1 MKLSKRSMAKTTKTK
16 SNDDSKLNQRRW
28 FGFVVM
34 GIALLTLSACTNDYV
49 SIDTLV
55 VEPTPTQR
63 IEPVM
68 ELPVSAV
75 IPTQVPEP
83 SKPQTTQP
91 TASVVITEEL
101 PTPEPAIV
109 GGGIGGGDGFAVGLN
124 LSGEVNVAPLKV
136 EPEPVLA
143 SNIKPAS
150 SPKLP
155 SVLYLTQAGDTLPG
169 LAARFGVSV
178 NEITSPS
185 SLPRNGFLNP
195 RMMVTIPERDFE
207 TTSNFKVIPDS
218 ETVFS
223 PSGLDFDIDSF
234 VDNSGGYLSTYREY
248 LNSSGWLDGAGV
260 IQKVAVENSI
270 NPRILLSVLE
280 YVSHWVYGQPTGE
293 LGQKYPLGHIDPLK
307 KGLYSQL
314 TWAVSQMNLSYY
326 GWREGIVTDVVL
338 PDGTTIKGAPDLNAG
353 TFAIQYLFGQLL
365 DRSAWEAAVYSE
377 TGFYSLHQRMFGNPW
392 LRAMTVEPLFPATV
406 TQPDLILPIE
416 KNTEWSFTGGP
427 HAAWGA
433 LGARAAL
440 DFSPSLNSTG
450 CLSSDAW
457 VLAAASG
464 VVARA
469 GGGVVVL
476 DLDGDGNEQTGWNLL
491 YMHIA
496 TKDRVQV
503 GDFLE
508 QGQRIGHPSCEG
520 GFSTGTHFHIA
531 RKFNGEWILAGGPL
545 PFTMDGWKAQAAA
558 QAYKGSLTKGDK
570 TINACTCGTK
580 DTVIVRTDDLSVSNE
595 STVQ

>member
-1 MKLSKRSMAKTTKTK
+1 MAKTTKTK
-16 SNDDSKLNQRRW
+16 SNAERQFNQRRW
-28 FGFVVM
+28 LGAAVI
-34 GIALLTLSACTNDYV
+34 GITLLTLSACTNDYV
-49 SIDTLV
+49 SLDPIV
-55 VEPTPTQR
+55 VEPTPMA
-63 IEPVM
+63 IVEPVID
-68 ELPVSAV
+68 LSAIPV
-75 IPTQVPEP
+75 IPTPTNEP
-83 SKPQTTQP
+83 TIAAGMAVSAQP
-91 TASVVITEEL
+91 TEGTSETEL
-101 PTPEPAIV
+101 SPAMEV
-109 GGGIGGGDGFAVGLN
+109 GGIGGGEAFPDVID
-124 LSGEVNVAPLKV
+124 LSNTDPI
-136 EPEPVLA
+136 EPARVVPTPMLA
-143 SNIKPAS
+143 SITKPVS
-150 SPKLP
+150 SKNLP
-155 SVLYLTQAGDTLPG
+155 TVLYLTQAGDTLPG
-169 LAARFGVSV
+169 LAARYGVSV
-178 NEITSPS
+178 NDITSS
-185 SLPRNGFLNP
+185 SPLPKNGFLNP
-195 RMMVTIPERDFE
+195 QMMITIPEREME
-207 TTSNFKVIPDS
+207 TTSNLKLIPDS

-223 PSGLDFDIDSF
+223 PSGLDFDIDGF
-234 VDNSGGYLSTYREY
+234 VDSTGGYLQSYREY

-260 IQKVAVENSI
+260 IRKVAVENSI
-270 NPRILLSVLE
+270 NPRVLLSVLE
-280 YVSHWVYGQPTGE
+280 YFSHWVYGQPAGE
-293 LGQKYPLGHIDPLK
+293 MEQKYPLGHIDPMK

-326 GWREGIVTDVVL
+326 GWREGIVTEVVL

-353 TFAIQYLFGQLL
+353 TFAMQYLFAQLL
-365 DRSAWEAAVYSE
+365 DRPAWEAAVYSE
-377 TGFYSLHQRMFGNPW
+377 SGYPALHQQMFGNPW

-476 DLDGDGNEQTGWNLL
+476 DLDGDGNEQTGWNIL

-496 TKDRVQV
+496 IKDRVQV

-508 QGQRIGHPSCEG
+508 QGQRLGHPSCEG

-558 QAYKGSLTKGDK
+558 QAYKGSLTKGDD
-570 TINACTCGTK
+570 TIAACTCGTK
-580 DTVIVRTDDLSVSNE
+580 DTVIIRTGDLDNSNE
-595 STVQ
+595 NTVQ

>member
-1 MKLSKRSMAKTTKTK
+1 
-16 SNDDSKLNQRRW
+16 
-28 FGFVVM
+28 
-34 GIALLTLSACTNDYV
+34 
-49 SIDTLV
+49 
-55 VEPTPTQR
+55 
-63 IEPVM
+63 
-68 ELPVSAV
+68 
-75 IPTQVPEP
+75 
-83 SKPQTTQP
+83 
-91 TASVVITEEL
+91 
-101 PTPEPAIV
+101 
-109 GGGIGGGDGFAVGLN
+109 
-124 LSGEVNVAPLKV
+124 
-136 EPEPVLA
+136 
-143 SNIKPAS
+143 
-150 SPKLP
+150 
-155 SVLYLTQAGDTLPG
+155 
-169 LAARFGVSV
+169 
-178 NEITSPS
+178 
-185 SLPRNGFLNP
+185 
-195 RMMVTIPERDFE
+195 
-207 TTSNFKVIPDS
+207 
-218 ETVFS
+218 
-223 PSGLDFDIDSF
+223 
-234 VDNSGGYLSTYREY
+234 
-248 LNSSGWLDGAGV
+248 
-260 IQKVAVENSI
+260 VAVENSI
-270 NPRILLSVLE
+270 NPRVLLSVLE
-280 YVSHWVYGQPTGE
+280 YFSHWVYGQPAGE
-293 LGQKYPLGHIDPLK
+293 MEQKYPLGHIDPMK

-326 GWREGIVTDVVL
+326 GWREGIVTEVVL

-353 TFAIQYLFGQLL
+353 TFAMQYLFAQLL
-365 DRSAWEAAVYSE
+365 DRPAWEAAVYSE
-377 TGFYSLHQRMFGNPW
+377 SGYPALHQQMFGNPW

-476 DLDGDGNEQTGWNLL
+476 DLDGDGNEQTGWNIL

-508 QGQRIGHPSCEG
+508 QGQRLGHPSCEG

-558 QAYKGSLTKGDK
+558 QAYKGSLTKGDD
-570 TINACTCGTK
+570 TIAACTCGTK
-580 DTVIVRTDDLSVSNE
+580 DTVIIRTDDLDNSNE
-595 STVQ
+595 NTVQ